1 MQFVGRVPHICGQ
14 AREGGYYRLTRKSR
28 RDRMREKL
36 REVKEELRKRWH
48 LSIPEQGKWLN
59 RVVRGYYS
67 YHAVPTNYGSLVAFQ
82 RHVIRLWLRA
92 LRRRSQKDRTTWK
105 RMYQIAKEWL
115 PKPRISHPWP
125 EQRFAAKHPQWEPG
139 A

>member
-1 MQFVGRVPHICGQ
+1 MGSCCHGFVGGVVP
-14 AREGGYYRLTRKSR
+14 A
-28 RDRMREKL
+28 
-36 REVKEELRKRWH
+36 
-48 LSIPEQGKWLN
+48 
-59 RVVRGYYS
+59 

-92 LRRRSQKDRTTWK
+92 LRRRSQRDRTTWK